1 MEHCRADVRIMRHC
15 NLFTHPARAGQRP
28 VSPDGGAYIIL
39 ELPTRL
45 RNMSQCLKKPFSGAV
60 SLLNAPMLN
69 LLLNICI
76 SKIGTVVQNC
86 QFTKKA
92 QLASCLKRFLSVQA
106 LVGTFDF
113 QQSIENCE
121 KSRCQLYIIRVTGA
135 VIPLALALCIL
146 FNFGTAFGRQLQ
158 DD

>member
-1 MEHCRADVRIMRHC
+1 MLLWHQSTWLHHCPVSPVWCQAARCGVGTLEHCRADVRIMRHC

-45 RNMSQCLKKPFSGAV
+45 RKMSQCLKKPFSGAV
-60 SLLNAPMLN
+60 SLLNVPMLN

-86 QFTKKA
+86 QFTQKA
-92 QLASCLKRFLSVQA
+92 QVASCLKRFLSVQA
-106 LVGTFDF
+106 LVGTFNKALR
-113 QQSIENCE
+113 IV
-121 KSRCQLYIIRVTGA
+121 KSPVVSST
-135 VIPLALALCIL
+135 
-146 FNFGTAFGRQLQ
+146 
-158 DD
+158 

>member
-1 MEHCRADVRIMRHC
+1 M
-15 NLFTHPARAGQRP
+15 
-28 VSPDGGAYIIL
+28 
-39 ELPTRL
+39 
-45 RNMSQCLKKPFSGAV
+45 LKEPFSGAV
-60 SLLNAPMLN
+60 SLLKAPVLN

-92 QLASCLKRFLSVQA
+92 HLASCLKRFLSVQA
-106 LVGTFDF
+106 LTSRHF
-113 QQSIENCE
+113 QQGIENCE
-121 KSRCQLYIIRVTGA
+121 KSRCQLYIIHVTGV

-158 DD
+158 VDWAQQCWGLQISWQMTLNYTELRFIYFQLVNKTLGRY